1 MSIPPEVRVEGFET
15 VADEWEQLLP
25 LCATNTVFVTPW
37 WQRTWW
43 RHFGAGSELR
53 ILSIRE
59 NGAVLGIAP
68 LMLRDGVVGFIAGAD
83 LCDYADI
90 LVSNGN
96 EELFY
101 ETLLGYIRANDWHT
115 IDLNSIP
122 HGSPTLRYLPALAGR
137 EGYVAEVEEV
147 AMAPAV
153 SLPSSWEEY
162 LAGLTKKDRHEVRRK
177 IRRIEGA
184 GAHRQ
189 YTCGTTANDIR
200 ECMQEFFRLLRD
212 SRADKAEFM
221 TPERESFFS
230 DAALELGARG
240 RLRLEFLELAGARVA
255 TCIGF
260 DYGDSYML
268 YNSGY
273 DPRYSDLSV
282 GLVNTALAIKG
293 AIRAGKRCFD
303 FLTGTERYKYHLGG
317 VDNPVYRLVL
327 HSSHRA

>member
-1 MSIPPEVRVEGFET
+1 
-15 VADEWEQLLP
+15 
-25 LCATNTVFVTPW
+25 
-37 WQRTWW
+37 
-43 RHFGAGSELR
+43 
-53 ILSIRE
+53 
-59 NGAVLGIAP
+59 
-68 LMLRDGVVGFIAGAD
+68 MLRDGVVGFIAGAD

-90 LVSNGN
+90 LVSDGK

-101 ETLLGYIRANDWHT
+101 KTLLGYIKANDWHT

-122 HGSPTLRYLPALAGR
+122 HGSPTLRYLPALAER

-147 AMAPAV
+147 AMAPVV

-177 IRRIEGA
+177 VRGVERA
-184 GAHRQ
+184 GNYRQ

-240 RLRLEFLELAGARVA
+240 QLRLEFLELDGARVA

-293 AIRAGKRCFD
+293 AIQAGKCCFD

-317 VDNPVYRLVL
+317 MDNPVYRLVL
-327 HSSHRA
+327 RSKVRE